1 MSTEDL
7 GKIAY
12 DVDEA
17 VAAPPEEKKVD
28 GLGAISFVGPKNKAK
43 AKQTK
48 NYGHITSAE
57 DYIDALK
64 KIGIEAK
71 PTDWVVYFPESRAR
85 LGGGKMKSIDEMLA
99 SFKSLARK
107 IPSKLREAEAIGRKD
122 GLIDYLKSVVVI
134 GGEGSI
140 DLNNNKTL
148 VQIAVV
154 HDGSGYTPGAAIA
167 VDQNRYHDLEND
179 LLETCFEILK
189 EEAMKDA
196 AYIKELQKDYGD
208 RWEEVLTETY
218 DGKVWNLSVSDA
230 VEAIKTNKYASKYI
244 EIVEVEPQE
253 SKTLKSIDEMLAKLS
268 VEEVDPVFS
277 KVGGIASPS
286 AFDKNI
292 STNEQREIVKMY
304 KRKGFTPVAKVD
316 RNAEHGVGVGLV
328 PGPKSNWPI
337 PIGDGDVVIVY
348 PDGHVIEYYSDGNV
362 NEIPADSIDEM
373 LAKLQKETGDA
384 PEDED
389 KYDVADL
396 LYDDNSRKIF
406 DDSVDRHNVD
416 DFDYDI
422 TSVQGPEKDVGIT
435 HSYIEEVAFAEV
447 KFHVDLSD
455 FQERTVRPIEVN
467 DILAILDK
475 WSEEKWPVVFRGRIK
490 AHDNQDDVIADAM
503 VVMELNSKNT
513 TVKKRAA
520 EGAVFD
526 IRVYE
531 KRPEIDQ

>member
-1 MSTEDL
+1 MNL
-7 GKIAY
+7 
-12 DVDEA
+12 
-17 VAAPPEEKKVD
+17 
-28 GLGAISFVGPKNKAK
+28 FKN
-43 AKQTK
+43 
-48 NYGHITSAE
+48 
-57 DYIDALK
+57 
-64 KIGIEAK
+64 
-71 PTDWVVYFPESRAR
+71 
-85 LGGGKMKSIDEMLA
+85 
-99 SFKSLARK
+99 
-107 IPSKLREAEAIGRKD
+107 
-122 GLIDYLKSVVVI
+122 
-134 GGEGSI
+134 
-140 DLNNNKTL
+140 
-148 VQIAVV
+148 
-154 HDGSGYTPGAAIA
+154 
-167 VDQNRYHDLEND
+167 
-179 LLETCFEILK
+179 
-189 EEAMKDA
+189 
-196 AYIKELQKDYGD
+196 
-208 RWEEVLTETY
+208 
-218 DGKVWNLSVSDA
+218 
-230 VEAIKTNKYASKYI
+230 
-244 EIVEVEPQE
+244 
-253 SKTLKSIDEMLAKLS
+253 IDEMLAK
-268 VEEVDPVFS
+268 
-277 KVGGIASPS
+277 I
-286 AFDKNI
+286 
-292 STNEQREIVKMY
+292 
-304 KRKGFTPVAKVD
+304 
-316 RNAEHGVGVGLV
+316 
-328 PGPKSNWPI
+328 
-337 PIGDGDVVIVY
+337 
-348 PDGHVIEYYSDGNV
+348 
-362 NEIPADSIDEM
+362 
-373 LAKLQKETGDA
+373 QKEAGDA

>member
-1 MSTEDL
+1 MSISLQGHPFPKDTEPSDVPKEQAEKIKAVETTGFKFVGWKTEDSPDEDDQYYHGIAIL
-7 GKIAY
+7 RKGSNTFMAVFPDGDSGLVRDEHAMESGENSEKIAY

-17 VAAPPEEKKVD
+17 VAAPPDEKKVD
-28 GLGAISFVGPKNKAK
+28 GLGMIAFVGPKNKAK

-85 LGGGKMKSIDEMLA
+85 LGGGKM
-99 SFKSLARK
+99 
-107 IPSKLREAEAIGRKD
+107 
-122 GLIDYLKSVVVI
+122 
-134 GGEGSI
+134 
-140 DLNNNKTL
+140 
-148 VQIAVV
+148 
-154 HDGSGYTPGAAIA
+154 
-167 VDQNRYHDLEND
+167 
-179 LLETCFEILK
+179 
-189 EEAMKDA
+189 
-196 AYIKELQKDYGD
+196 
-208 RWEEVLTETY
+208 
-218 DGKVWNLSVSDA
+218 
-230 VEAIKTNKYASKYI
+230 
-244 EIVEVEPQE
+244 
-253 SKTLKSIDEMLAKLS
+253 KSIDEMLAKLS